1 VCNAIAPAEVSRV
14 IIDAEGHRMELIVPD
29 DKLSQAIGKKGQN
42 VRLASQLT
50 GWKIDIHSESKIR
63 EIEAQA
69 KIAMSELP
77 GMNVDMAETLFKL
90 GWRSVPDLAEAVIE
104 ELSSVPGLGGGEA
117 ARRIKTAAADWVA
130 VERAQWEAHQ
140 REVNR
145 RARMNDDQKLLE
157 VRGIDKDTLLKLK
170 AAAVTSVEQLAR
182 LEDGGKLLEHGID
195 AGRIG
200 TIVHF
205 ARIWLGLIP
214 ADTPLPEGA
223 QAVAGEGLN

>member
-1 VCNAIAPAEVSRV
+1 
-14 IIDAEGHRMELIVPD
+14 M
-29 DKLSQAIGKKGQN
+29 
-42 VRLASQLT
+42 
-50 GWKIDIHSESKIR
+50 
-63 EIEAQA
+63 
-69 KIAMSELP
+69 
-77 GMNVDMAETLFKL
+77 
-90 GWRSVPDLAEAVIE
+90 
-104 ELSSVPGLGGGEA
+104 PGLGGAEA
-117 ARRIKTAAADWVA
+117 ARRITSAAADWVS

-157 VRGIDKDTLLKLK
+157 VRGIDKDALLKVK
-170 AAAVTSVEQLAR
+170 AAGVTTVEMLAR
-182 LEDGGKLLEHGID
+182 LEDGGKLLEHGLD